1 MWPPSIILRNAST
14 GETSLSIL
22 NCGFRLTGS
31 RNLDQSAKT
40 VPTILGYISAAVDC
54 SRSLSLSLSLAL
66 SLSLSLSLSREIRHS
81 VTEQSSGR
89 LDGEFA
95 GRLCGGAEWESFA
108 SRRRCIFAFAGFL
121 YFNLVAVLSC
131 SPVASACGAERQP
144 FASRRRC
151 IFAFAGL
158 LYFNVVAVLSHSPV
172 IYIELTTWL
181 YILIR
186 RSVGIAD
193 WYY

>member
-14 GETSLSIL
+14 GKTSLSIL
-22 NCGFRLTGS
+22 NCGFRLAGS

-40 VPTILGYISAAVDC
+40 VLTILGYISAAVEC
-54 SRSLSLSLSLAL
+54 SRSLA
-66 SLSLSLSLSREIRHS
+66 REIRHS

-131 SPVASACGAERQP
+131 SPVASARGAERQP

-158 LYFNVVAVLSHSPV
+158 LYFNVVAVLSHLPV
-172 IYIELTTWL
+172 INIELTTWL